1 MSPSS
6 LLSSPVGFASK
17 QRILRL
23 RAEAAWARWGRV
35 SGLAAGG
42 AAALL
47 LWRGVRTVGKKE
59 EKETKR
65 PSLVNELKAAA
76 ASLAAVA
83 AALAI
88 ARRRL
93 SATPQQVHAAALR
106 RLSANPAVVE
116 VLGAPLVSPPAAAP
130 RAAVESGGGVRFR
143 SLAAAEQR
151 GANKR
156 RPSFL
161 LPLVLPRPVWRPRR
175 VQTVFAVEGSQRR
188 ALASVDAKREGGEL
202 VFRVLALDIP
212 VVAERT
218 SSASSPF
225 SSERQPAG
233 EEAGT
238 ARRRMFLEGDEAS
251 FSRGGVLPA
260 LRSALVNATA
270 ARASFDAADD
280 VDAAA
285 EESRRAAV
293 LRAADSVELAE
304 AEWRLRTAVV
314 VGGGREGEEGGE
326 GKKADGEEKA
336 EAAAEQSPPSPP
348 SQPWWRRVFSG
359 RPLIV

>member
-1 MSPSS
+1 M
-6 LLSSPVGFASK
+6 
-17 QRILRL
+17 
-23 RAEAAWARWGRV
+23 
-35 SGLAAGG
+35 
-42 AAALL
+42 
-47 LWRGVRTVGKKE
+47 
-59 EKETKR
+59 
-65 PSLVNELKAAA
+65 
-76 ASLAAVA
+76 
-83 AALAI
+83 
-88 ARRRL
+88 
-93 SATPQQVHAAALR
+93 
-106 RLSANPAVVE
+106 
-116 VLGAPLVSPPAAAP
+116 
-130 RAAVESGGGVRFR
+130 
-143 SLAAAEQR
+143 
-151 GANKR
+151 
-156 RPSFL
+156 
-161 LPLVLPRPVWRPRR
+161 WRPRR

-304 AEWRLRTAVV
+304 AERRLRTAVV